1 MINFDLPKDQ
11 SSIIKVIGVGGGGS
25 NAVNHM
31 FREGIKGVD
40 FIVCNTDQQALDIS
54 PVPYKIALGAGL
66 TEGRGA
72 GSMPEMGKKASLE
85 SVEEIKK
92 LLSHNTKMVFI
103 TAGLGGGTGTGGAP
117 VIAQIAKEMGILTV
131 AIVTVPF
138 AFEGKKRK
146 QQAEDGL
153 KELRQYVDTIL
164 IINND
169 KLREMYGNLKLTE
182 AFAHADNVL
191 NMAAKS
197 IAEII
202 TVTLHINLDFADVQT
217 VMKDSGVAI
226 MGSASTEGENRALRA
241 VEAALTSPLL
251 NDNNIKGARYVL
263 LNITCGS
270 DDITMDELGQIT
282 DYLQDAAGQSADII
296 KGYGID
302 PTLGDKVNVTLIA
315 TGFSS
320 APVSAFAEKKA
331 EKIIRRLDENVQQAP
346 VASSPVA
353 APVSAAPVAPPTIFS
368 TPVASVPPVVNTP
381 VAIVPPVVEAP
392 VASVP
397 PVVETPV
404 ISTPVSFISPIVEA
418 PIVEK
423 TPVVNSA
430 PPVIHHLVEETK
442 PVEQVKPVEEVKEQ
456 DTLQPFMKSTE
467 VTQQTDIEFEIVA
480 KAPII
485 NKPIEQAPMKPVDPP
500 VVVNQTQQQTESK
513 DLNDPVVSEE
523 QKRKAQERI
532 EKLKQLS
539 YKLRTPGGLNELE
552 SEPAYKRKNVELEE
566 TPHSSESSVSRYT
579 LSEGENN
586 KTELKPNNGF
596 LHDNVD

>member
-11 SSIIKVIGVGGGGS
+11 SSIIKVFGVGGGGS

-31 FREGIKGVD
+31 YRQGIKGVD

-54 PVPYKIALGAGL
+54 PVPIKLALGAGL

-72 GSMPEMGKKASLE
+72 GSIPEMGKKACQE
-85 SVEEIKK
+85 SIDEVKK
-92 LLSHNTKMVFI
+92 LLSSNTKMVFI

-117 VIAQIAKEMGILTV
+117 VIAQAAKEMGILTV

-169 KLREMYGNLKLTE
+169 KLREMYGNLKLGE
-182 AFAHADNVL
+182 AFAHADNIL
-191 NMAAKS
+191 NIAAKS

-226 MGSASTEGENRALRA
+226 MGSASAEGENRAIRA
-241 VEAALTSPLL
+241 VEMALTSPLL

-263 LNITCGS
+263 LNITCGN
-270 DDITMDELGQIT
+270 DDITMDELGEIT
-282 DYLQDAAGQSADII
+282 DYLQDAAGQTADII

-302 PTLGDKVNVTLIA
+302 ETLGNAVNVTLIA
-315 TGFSS
+315 TGFS
-320 APVSAFAEKKA
+320 ALPVTTFAEKKA
-331 EKIIRRLDENVQQAP
+331 EKIIRRLDENTQPAPVATAPVAP
-346 VASSPVA
+346 VAS
-353 APVSAAPVAPPTIFS
+353 APVSSAPALRPQVAPVN
-368 TPVASVPPVVNTP
+368 PVNPVQQQP
-381 VAIVPPVVEAP
+381 VQENKIAAEVKPVEKVVEAP
-392 VASVP
+392 
-397 PVVETPV
+397 
-404 ISTPVSFISPIVEA
+404 
-418 PIVEK
+418 K
-423 TPVVNSA
+423 
-430 PPVIHHLVEETK
+430 EEN
-442 PVEQVKPVEEVKEQ
+442 
-456 DTLQPFMKSTE
+456 TLEPFMKSEE
-467 VTQQTDIEFEIVA
+467 VVQQTDIEFEIV
-480 KAPII
+480 
-485 NKPIEQAPMKPVDPP
+485 KPVQEFKPP
-500 VVVNQTQQQTESK
+500 VVAQVSQTPIVPPVMIQQQETEK
-513 DLNDPVVSEE
+513 QDLTDPVVSEE
-523 QKRKAQERI
+523 QKKKAQERI

-539 YKLRTPGGLNELE
+539 YKLRTPGGLSELE
-552 SEPAYKRKNVELEE
+552 NEPAYKRKNVPLEE
-566 TPHSSESSVSRYT
+566 TPHSSESNVSRYT
-579 LSEGENN
+579 LSEGEDK